1 MIFLIWG
8 ECIKKFLLHIV
19 ERSVI
24 VYWQDKFLRPIYQAQ
39 REIFD
44 AYLLLFLCLRYG
56 QTQHVEGI
64 ERDRN
69 LVTLDA
75 LHSRF

>member
-1 MIFLIWG
+1 MILLIRG
-8 ECIKKFLLHIV
+8 ECIKNFLLYII

-44 AYLLLFLCLRYG
+44 AYLLLFLCLGYR

-69 LVTLDA
+69 LVALDA